1 MDPIPSSTLDKGGR
15 SALHHAVENK
25 DVDIID
31 FLLTKNDINV
41 DVKDKKGNQT
51 PLYIAVKNKSPQIVE
66 MLIENGASIE
76 HSCFGKTLHQH
87 ILEKLPG
94 FDISGIKIKRAPMV
108 RQDSE
113 SVMGRLAEILDIQGR
128 DY

>member
-1 MDPIPSSTLDKGGR
+1 MDKGGR
-15 SALHHAVENK
+15 SALHHAVDNK

-31 FLLTKNDINV
+31 FLLSNKDINV

-51 PLYIAVKNKSPQIVE
+51 PLYIAVKNKSPPIVE

-76 HSCFGKTLHQH
+76 HLCFGKTLHQH
-87 ILEKLPG
+87 SG
-94 FDISGIKIKRAPMV
+94 FDISSIRIKRAPVV

-113 SVMGRLAEILDIQGR
+113 SVMGRLVEILDIQVR
-128 DY
+128 DEKGKFVL